1 MIFRHIFSRVSRFC
15 NWSIPR
21 PNIYTPTVRMARLH
35 VCAEH
40 SRFYSEKAS
49 RTGKGDKSALI
60 IFAKGAEEMEVVISA
75 DVLRRSDIDVT
86 IAGLCGKEPIKCNN
100 NLVIIPDAGLEDVK
114 KEKFDAIVLPGG
126 WDNVQTM
133 ARSEEFGEFLRE
145 KETESYIAT
154 FCHGPIALAKH
165 CIGKGKC
172 ITTCPNIY
180 FLRSFYK
187 YVDEK
192 IVVDGNLIT
201 CEGPAA
207 AFLFAL
213 KIVELLRNTK
223 KAQEV
228 ADILLVDDYKEG
240 RRNFGSFL
248 KKPSIHG
255 KPTLL
260 RYLIDLIEISLI
272 FFNILIYDITPSKLT
287 MIIKPVF
294 SYAIR
299 YCSSSLQQINNYKTR
314 SWARKLLANAELSRF
329 YSEKKALNGK
339 EPKSAVIIFANGA
352 EEMEVAIPADVLR
365 RAKVDVIL
373 AGLCDNKPVKCNQ
386 GLVIV
391 PDCAMKD
398 LENRKFDAIVLPGGL
413 ENNLAMA
420 ESDKFGEYL
429 KKKEEESYI
438 AAICSGPLALAAHCI
453 GKGKRVTSYPK
464 VKPDLE
470 SIYKYVDDEKVVVDG
485 KLVTSQGPGTAFL
498 FALKLVE
505 LLKDKQEAK
514 EIAKLLLVDNYC

>member
-1 MIFRHIFSRVSRFC
+1 
-15 NWSIPR
+15 
-21 PNIYTPTVRMARLH
+21 
-35 VCAEH
+35 
-40 SRFYSEKAS
+40 
-49 RTGKGDKSALI
+49 
-60 IFAKGAEEMEVVISA
+60 MEVVISA

-114 KEKFDAIVLPGG
+114 KEKFDAIILPGG

-165 CIGKGKC
+165 CIGKGKFFNLQV
-172 ITTCPNIY
+172 TCY
-180 FLRSFYK
+180 R

-248 KKPSIHG
+248 KKPSIH
-255 KPTLL
+255 
-260 RYLIDLIEISLI
+260 
-272 FFNILIYDITPSKLT
+272 
-287 MIIKPVF
+287 
-294 SYAIR
+294 
-299 YCSSSLQQINNYKTR
+299 
-314 SWARKLLANAELSRF
+314 
-329 YSEKKALNGK
+329 EKKALNGK

-352 EEMEVAIPADVLR
+352 EEMEVVIPADVLR
-365 RAKVDVIL
+365 RAKVVDVIL

>member
-180 FLRSFYK
+180 FLRSFY
-187 YVDEK
+187 
-192 IVVDGNLIT
+192 N
-201 CEGPAA
+201 
-207 AFLFAL
+207 
-213 KIVELLRNTK
+213 
-223 KAQEV
+223 
-228 ADILLVDDYKEG
+228 
-240 RRNFGSFL
+240 
-248 KKPSIHG
+248 
-255 KPTLL
+255 
-260 RYLIDLIEISLI
+260 
-272 FFNILIYDITPSKLT
+272 
-287 MIIKPVF
+287 
-294 SYAIR
+294 
-299 YCSSSLQQINNYKTR
+299 
-314 SWARKLLANAELSRF
+314 
-329 YSEKKALNGK
+329 EKKALNGK